1 MEYENQF
8 EKSANRTRR
17 HRKDKFF
24 AFSLILPGIIVLA
37 ILVLILIM
45 LVAKGV
51 KAFNPDFF
59 LSVQKP
65 FGVEGG
71 GIVNG
76 ILGSLL
82 IMLMASLISIPLSL
96 IFSVT
101 LIEKKDTRIAR
112 LLELCLSSFQ
122 GVPSIVFGVIMYS
135 WLVVPLK
142 SYSALSAAIA
152 VSFIMIP
159 TVSATIKEVLLLV
172 PSSYKEAAI
181 ALGVPR
187 WKAMTGVIVP
197 SAMPGIKGAVAL
209 GLARIAGET
218 APLLFTAFGNPF
230 LSLNPS
236 KPVSAMPLIIY
247 DYIKSPYADWH
258 EKAWGTALL
267 LVLMVFALT
276 LSISA
281 RQKDA
286 HPR

>member
-1 MEYENQF
+1 MDYEKQLGKNVNQ
-8 EKSANRTRR
+8 NRR
-17 HRKDKFF
+17 HRKDRLFTVGI
-24 AFSLILPGIIVLA
+24 ILPGIIVLA
-37 ILVLILIM
+37 ILVLILVM
-45 LVAKGV
+45 LAAKGA
-51 KAFNPDFF
+51 KAFSPDFF

-76 ILGSLL
+76 IIGSFL
-82 IMLMASLISIPLSL
+82 ILLMASIVSIPLAL

-101 LIEKKDTRIAR
+101 LVEKKDSAAAR

-142 SYSALSAAIA
+142 SYSALSASIA
-152 VSFIMIP
+152 LSFVMIP

-172 PSSYKEAAI
+172 PSSYKEAAMS
-181 ALGVPR
+181 LGVPR
-187 WKAMTGVIVP
+187 WKAMIGIIVP
-197 SAMPGIKGAVAL
+197 SAMPGIRGAIGL

-230 LSLNPS
+230 LSLDPT

-258 EKAWGTALL
+258 DKAWSTALL
-267 LVLMVFALT
+267 LVLLVFALT

-281 RQKDA
+281 RQKNA